1 MRLDAKGKIIKFG
14 NLLLREGFFR
24 PERVTEEGGLDPIIR
39 GAIKNPAQDIDTSIV
54 DEIRNFLFVTNVSSL
69 DLAAIN
75 IQRGRDLGI
84 PDFNTVREAI
94 GLKSESKN
102 ISLFLFTCAI

>member
-1 MRLDAKGKIIKFG
+1 MSQFVVRLDEKGKVIKFG

-24 PERVTEEGGLDPIIR
+24 PERITEEGGLDPILR
-39 GAIKNPAQDIDTSIV
+39 GAIKNPAQDIDTNII

-69 DLAAIN
+69 DLASIN

-84 PDFNTVREAI
+84 PDLNTVRKAL
-94 GLKSESKN
+94 GLKSK
-102 ISLFLFTCAI
+102 